1 MHMAD
6 SCSAFTLSA
15 SRLGYSRHCF
25 PPFWCFKQ
33 SSAFY
38 YLFEMICRPLHGQNR
53 HLRQQTPWLRKLS
66 WLIRRCVFE
75 SRLTEHFQISVWRR
89 ECLQAAGKLDPVQLM
104 GFDSAIDTSSDRVSS
119 GVANAGYKVHLILD
133 TTYACIDSFFS
144 LIQMSSFFQRADL
157 RLSNI
162 RLKMVLVRIAPCLPR
177 HRYILFYL
185 GANAVDLHR

>member
-1 MHMAD
+1 M
-6 SCSAFTLSA
+6 
-15 SRLGYSRHCF
+15 
-25 PPFWCFKQ
+25 
-33 SSAFY
+33 
-38 YLFEMICRPLHGQNR
+38 
-53 HLRQQTPWLRKLS
+53 
-66 WLIRRCVFE
+66 
-75 SRLTEHFQISVWRR
+75 
-89 ECLQAAGKLDPVQLM
+89 QAAGKLDPVQLM

-162 RLKMVLVRIAPCLPR
+162 RLKMVLVRIARCLPR